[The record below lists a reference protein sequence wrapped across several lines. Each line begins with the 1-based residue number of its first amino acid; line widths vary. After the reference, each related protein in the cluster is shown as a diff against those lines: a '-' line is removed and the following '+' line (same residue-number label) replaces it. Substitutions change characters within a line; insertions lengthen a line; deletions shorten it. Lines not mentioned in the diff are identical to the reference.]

1 MHVLTPN
8 LLPIESRS
16 SVVKDN
22 MSGFGC
28 PTPLLPTARA
38 RIRDLCWR
46 DRA

>member
-22 MSGFGC
+22 MSGFRLSDAVAADRPSSHQG
-28 PTPLLPTARA
+28 PLLA
-38 RIRDLCWR
+38 
-46 DRA
+46 